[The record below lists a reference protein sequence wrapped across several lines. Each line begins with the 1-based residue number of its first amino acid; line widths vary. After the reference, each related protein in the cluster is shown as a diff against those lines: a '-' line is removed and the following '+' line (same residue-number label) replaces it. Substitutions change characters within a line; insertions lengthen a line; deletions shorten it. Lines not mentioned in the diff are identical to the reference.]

1 MIRDLEF
8 EKLLKPQSDLSR
20 IRQIVTDEIES
31 GKSDFIPEHLH
42 EALSEIS
49 SQFIVKL
56 AIDLA
61 ISTSIYYFNGKIQP
75 NPVVKFSVEDGKIVV
90 EKFAF
95 EDLNF

>member
-8 EKLLKPQSDLSR
+8 EKLLKPQSDLSK
-20 IRQIVTDEIES
+20 IRQVVVGEIES

-49 SQFIVKL
+49 SQTIVKL

-61 ISTSIYYFNGKIQP
+61 ISTSIYYFNNKIELDQR
-75 NPVVKFSVEDGKIVV
+75 VVKFSVENGKVIAN
-90 EKFAF
+90 ET
-95 EDLNF
+95 